1 VGVKNG
7 KRTSKTEYLQT
18 VVGRPNNSIT
28 RIYCRCMSVKLGYLS
43 ALTVAKRHRNSE
55 NDDRSMRGWNSE
67 VRIKDK

>member
-1 VGVKNG
+1 
-7 KRTSKTEYLQT
+7 
-18 VVGRPNNSIT
+18 
-28 RIYCRCMSVKLGYLS
+28 MSVKLGYLS